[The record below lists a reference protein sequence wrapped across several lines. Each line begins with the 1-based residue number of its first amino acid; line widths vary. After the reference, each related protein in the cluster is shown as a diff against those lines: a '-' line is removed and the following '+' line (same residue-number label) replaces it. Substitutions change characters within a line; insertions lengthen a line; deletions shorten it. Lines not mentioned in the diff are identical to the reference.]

1 MRKIIIS
8 IFLGKLGRASGFL
21 FFASIAG
28 GAIGYFYQ
36 ILIARLLSPAEY
48 GVMVA
53 MMAFL
58 AILSVPLGA
67 YVMLLS
73 RDFSSLYAQGNIFEF
88 LRRYREAWR
97 RISLAALIFL
107 AFYLVLL
114 LSGIIQSYLK
124 VGSRWDELSF
134 GILVTVSILTVPNV
148 SAFQGMQNFRMLGLN
163 GIAGNVGKV
172 IFGVGFVVLGWGVS
186 GVFGGIVVTTILI
199 LLHNQ
204 MAIKQQLNNGLIFQE
219 NKINPEINSKIPA
232 SSSIYPLL
240 LANLAFIIMSQFD
253 MILVKTY
260 FTPEQT
266 GIYAAAAVLGKTIMY
281 LPGALVIAL
290 FPMVAE
296 NESLDRGSFSLLLQG
311 LVITTF
317 LSCFGGVILYF
328 FASPLINLL
337 FGSAYAEAGKI
348 LQYYSLAMIPLAIV
362 TIVEYFLIAKRRFLF
377 AYLMLAV
384 VPIEIILVAYFH
396 ENLLQIVWIMTVC
409 GWLLL
414 VVGMFAIG
422 FQNRLE
428 IYSFI
433 KTKKKS
439 AL

>member
-1 MRKIIIS
+1 
-8 IFLGKLGRASGFL
+8 
-21 FFASIAG
+21 
-28 GAIGYFYQ
+28 
-36 ILIARLLSPAEY
+36 
-48 GVMVA
+48 
-53 MMAFL
+53 
-58 AILSVPLGA
+58 
-67 YVMLLS
+67 
-73 RDFSSLYAQGNIFEF
+73 
-88 LRRYREAWR
+88 
-97 RISLAALIFL
+97 
-107 AFYLVLL
+107 
-114 LSGIIQSYLK
+114 
-124 VGSRWDELSF
+124 
-134 GILVTVSILTVPNV
+134 
-148 SAFQGMQNFRMLGLN
+148 
-163 GIAGNVGKV
+163 
-172 IFGVGFVVLGWGVS
+172 
-186 GVFGGIVVTTILI
+186 
-199 LLHNQ
+199 
-204 MAIKQQLNNGLIFQE
+204 
-219 NKINPEINSKIPA
+219 
-232 SSSIYPLL
+232 
-240 LANLAFIIMSQFD
+240 